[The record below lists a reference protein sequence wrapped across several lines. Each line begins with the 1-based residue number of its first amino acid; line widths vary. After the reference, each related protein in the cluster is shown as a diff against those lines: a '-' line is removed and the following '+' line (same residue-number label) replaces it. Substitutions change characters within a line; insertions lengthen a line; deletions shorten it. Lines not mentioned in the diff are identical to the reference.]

1 MELPPWSSVTQS
13 RTRKLSLIVLTDD
26 SVFVSCIMMDRYS
39 RNVTSKLLGTVGLGS
54 WDCWTWVVGSPLD
67 ETTETTDV

>member
-1 MELPPWSSVTQS
+1 MEFDLNSGFWTE
-13 RTRKLSLIVLTDD
+13 ILT
-26 SVFVSCIMMDRYS
+26 CMMMERYS

-54 WDCWTWVVGSPLD
+54 WDIRTWGAGSPLD